1 MRMLETFPRRS
12 WANLVASASM
22 FALVLTVYI
31 RNQNDQN
38 ERAIVRHVDDK
49 PSTSSGLTGDKSSP
63 GANLPHDVAA
73 SAVLHPQCYRK
84 NPTDHANRP
93 ILIFKYRQVLMQ
105 HTFTCLE
112 GISVLRSRSI
122 CRRSTSLFW
131 PQNRLNIIF
140 FWSDPVLDSK

>member
-1 MRMLETFPRRS
+1 MPHSIGITGDPCRLHSCSETRMRMLETSPRRS

-38 ERAIVRHVDDK
+38 QRAIVTHVDDK
-49 PSTSSGLTGDKSSP
+49 STTSTNSGLTGDKSSP

-105 HTFTCLE
+105 HTLHVMYGGHICTC
-112 GISVLRSRSI
+112 
-122 CRRSTSLFW
+122 
-131 PQNRLNIIF
+131 P
-140 FWSDPVLDSK
+140 